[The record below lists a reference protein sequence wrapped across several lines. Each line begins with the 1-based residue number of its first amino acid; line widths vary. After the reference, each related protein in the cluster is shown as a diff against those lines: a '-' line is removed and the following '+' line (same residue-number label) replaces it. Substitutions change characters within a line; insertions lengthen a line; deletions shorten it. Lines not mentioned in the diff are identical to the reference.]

1 MIKISN
7 KEIIDIVRYN
17 EEKVIFVEKNPLD
30 VVGKFKVK
38 YFILNL
44 SNGDKE
50 VITKS
55 AYLLKKFGSSYDVIT
70 KKLID
75 FVQCD
80 CAIFPSKNVF
90 VNYPNGQTALFNP
103 FGEMKW
109 NGTLNYNGSA
119 CSTCAIDGDYFWSCC
134 RDENCV
140 IRYSADS
147 INVDIRIGS
156 KESNTFNKPIFASA
170 DEKGVYIC
178 CEDGR
183 VRMINKSTLD
193 VIDIAS
199 NVPDLK
205 KFYKFGKFSIIC
217 ASSGAYIE
225 KD

>member
-1 MIKISN
+1 MPTIFALCKLNQAKNGHFEAFPRS
-7 KEIIDIVRYN
+7 IIQ
-17 EEKVIFVEKNPLD
+17 NPHFR
-30 VVGKFKVK
+30 GQKK
-38 YFILNL
+38 YSQVSFAQY
-44 SNGDKE
+44 E
-50 VITKS
+50 
-55 AYLLKKFGSSYDVIT
+55 AIT

-90 VNYPNGQTALFNP
+90 VNYPNGQTALFNQ

-109 NGTLNYNGSA
+109 NGTLNYNDSP
-119 CSTCAIDGDYFWSCC
+119 CSSCAIDGDYFWSCC

-156 KESNTFNKPIFASA
+156 KESTTFNKPIFASA

-199 NVPDLK
+199 NVPNLK
-205 KFYKFGKFSIIC
+205 RFYKFGRFSIIC